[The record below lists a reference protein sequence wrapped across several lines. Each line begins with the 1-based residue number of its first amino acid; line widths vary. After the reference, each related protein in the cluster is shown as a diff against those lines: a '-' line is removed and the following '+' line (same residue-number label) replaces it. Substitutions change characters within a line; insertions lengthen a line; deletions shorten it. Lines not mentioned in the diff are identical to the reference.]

1 MKIIKINAM
10 WCPGCLITK
19 SIWQEIE
26 KEYPHHEYINLD
38 YDKVTENKTVNNSDK
53 INDET
58 KHGKFKTYISSRRGK
73 TILSMILIGIL
84 GAGAGFYV
92 GTDVGRSLPAT
103 HKNYNKTKVLATVG
117 DNKITGKDLARRM
130 EPYFYYQGLKKLS
143 DEEVATQETST
154 INYMTNLEALYQAGV
169 EDKISV
175 TDDEVN
181 TTYSK
186 TISTIESYFNMNKD
200 EFLKRFDLSENYIK
214 DSLKKEMIA
223 TKYLQDNSQ
232 VSEKEAKNYYNNN
245 KDDFFEIRASHILI
259 STYDQDGN
267 ELSDEQKE
275 EKKDLAEKILKRA
288 ENGESFDDLAL
299 EYSDDEYTARS
310 GGDLGY
316 FSKGDMD
323 ENFEKAVFS
332 LENKEIYPK
341 VVETSYGYHII
352 KKTGEKYVD
361 FDDEKDSLMETLSNN
376 KQNTLLQDALEK
388 YNVKINI

>member
-1 MKIIKINAM
+1 MSQEMKNKNN
-10 WCPGCLITK
+10 
-19 SIWQEIE
+19 E
-26 KEYPHHEYINLD
+26 NLD
-38 YDKVTENKTVNNSDK
+38 YDKVTDNKTVNNSDK
-53 INDET
+53 VNDEI
-58 KHGKFKTYISSRRGK
+58 KQGKFKNYISSRRGK
-73 TILSMILIGIL
+73 TILSMMLIGIL

-103 HKNYNKTKVLATVG
+103 HKNYNKTQVLATVG

-143 DEEVATQETST
+143 DEEIATQETST

-361 FDDEKDSLMETLSNN
+361 FDEEKDSLIKTLSNN